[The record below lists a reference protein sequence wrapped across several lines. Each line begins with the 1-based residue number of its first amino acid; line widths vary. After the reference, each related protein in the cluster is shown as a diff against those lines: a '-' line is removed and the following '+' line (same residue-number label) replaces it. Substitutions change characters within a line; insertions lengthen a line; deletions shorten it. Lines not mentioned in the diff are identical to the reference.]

1 MIKLTD
7 AYINKIKHTDK
18 DQYFYMP
25 NVGGLLL
32 IVRKY
37 PSKSKIFY
45 YQYRPKGKNS
55 VKIRIGSY
63 YELGIQKAVTRAK
76 KIANDI
82 FMGQDPYEIRQKFK
96 GELTLGEQLKDSY
109 ITILTPA

>member
-45 YQYRPKGKNS
+45 YQYRPKGK
-55 VKIRIGSY
+55 IQLRL
-63 YELGIQKAVTRAK
+63 EL
-76 KIANDI
+76 D
-82 FMGQDPYEIRQKFK
+82 
-96 GELTLGEQLKDSY
+96 LTMN
-109 ITILTPA
+109 

>member
-45 YQYRPKGKNS
+45 YQYRPKGK
-55 VKIRIGSY
+55 
-63 YELGIQKAVTRAK
+63 
-76 KIANDI
+76 
-82 FMGQDPYEIRQKFK
+82 KF
-96 GELTLGEQLKDSY
+96 S
-109 ITILTPA
+109 